1 MSEEKI
7 DYSNMLHRISL
18 LEETANFLSEQL
30 EQARNEF
37 QEFKESV
44 SERCTYVEQRI
55 QTEPKRKPGRPW
67 GSRTTTPKPTIKDKV
82 NDFFAPFAEELFP
95 GKVNSTQV
103 YLTYELYA
111 LYQAW
116 CRRRGYNDGIESAK
130 TFGRCVA
137 FYSKNVN
144 PRWKYLGRWEDGRGV
159 QLPEINSALW
169 VDEALKDFYR
179 SDPRYAKQ
187 TEKLVSAMQKVDQI
201 AKDAKRRQERIQKK
215 QERLDKRWQPRAKAN
230 KPEPENTELS
240 IEEINHRAR
249 LRGMAVNP
257 SLACA
262 GASDEEI
269 VRLIK
274 ESGLAEPK
282 LLLEAD
288 ESPKTVGFG
297 HVVDEVTPNE

>member
-30 EQARNEF
+30 EQARKEF
-37 QEFKESV
+37 QEFKSSV
-44 SERCTYVEQRI
+44 EERYSYVEQKL
-55 QTEPKRKPGRPW
+55 QTQPKRKRGRPF
-67 GSRTTTPKPTIKDKV
+67 GSTTTPPISKTKDKV
-82 NDFFAPFAEELFP
+82 RDFFAPFVAEVMGGKTRSTQAYSVGELF
-95 GKVNSTQV
+95 
-103 YLTYELYA
+103 A
-111 LYQAW
+111 LYKAW
-116 CRRRGYNDGIESAK
+116 TIRRKFHQGIENIQSFA
-130 TFGRCVA
+130 RCVTL
-137 FYSKNVN
+137 YVKQD
-144 PRWKYLGRWEDGRGV
+144 P
-159 QLPEINSALW
+159 LW
-169 VDEALKDFYR
+169 VESLRDNYGRTFLVSELSEAVWIGQALDAYYR
-179 SDPRYAKQ
+179 SEPSYMKQ
-187 TEKLVSAMQKVDQI
+187 SEKLVSAMQKVDQI
-201 AKDAKRRQERIQKK
+201 AKEAKRRQERIQKK

-274 ESGLAEPK
+274 ESGLADPK
-282 LLLEAD
+282 SILDPGVEG
-288 ESPKTVGFG
+288 ET
-297 HVVDEVTPNE
+297 E